1 MSVEITCGKCGEKIT
16 NMKMLKSLKD
26 VMKPSNGKC
35 PSCGQKLSTSEF
47 SLDVQENNQKSSQHN
62 IFYFIF

>member
-26 VMKPSNGKC
+26 VLNHTNGKC

-47 SLDVQENNQKSSQHN
+47 SLDVEEKWS
-62 IFYFIF
+62 